1 MRECIYLEHMENEK
15 VAWEMAVK
23 MLFFC
28 RLDGLPDAEAV
39 TLMHWRYLFYL
50 VLTGAVLCTMLLLL
64 PH

>member
-1 MRECIYLEHMENEK
+1 MENEK